1 MKFRRLLSNKS
12 CSKKNEF
19 LVDSVADATRTTLEV
34 LRESADAFPPLQST
48 VGSVIAIWD
57 IQRVRGC
64 QLLICH
70 MLLT

>member
-1 MKFRRLLSNKS
+1 M
-12 CSKKNEF
+12 
-19 LVDSVADATRTTLEV
+19 ADATRTTLEV

-64 QLLICH
+64 QLLICY